1 MVWSNLIDLLFPPD
15 PGALRLLAAFRATL
29 AAVLTF
35 FLVVLLGT
43 IAAVPVTDRILGFA
57 IALFITANVRD
68 ATPRA
73 RLITITIAPFV
84 AFAATTLAAL
94 LLDQNFLAAAVVPP
108 MMFAIAYGAARS
120 PRYASLGIVGL
131 IAYFVGLVTQQ
142 PLDALPLRF
151 VVLVLAAGDAA
162 LIRCVLLPERPQA
175 ELERLRRAIRVGI
188 DRVMSR
194 IAAAVEA
201 GAWTGVTR
209 AALRRETYR
218 LGDIIMLAQARI
230 AALGAQLPEQ
240 GSRWL
245 HLLTIELAT
254 ERSARFALQGLGGPG
269 DRAELLTTLQA
280 VRNGTAVPPQQ
291 STAPLASALGLL
303 AHVLSEAPRAA
314 PSPAAAPPPTTTAP
328 GLRPAIQTAIA
339 SALAIISG
347 EVVSP
352 SRWYWAAFAAYVM
365 FQGTRSR
372 GESIAKGVQFMI
384 GTVVGVVI
392 GALAATLLSGH
403 TLLTMVA
410 IVIAVFLAFQA
421 NLAAYGAMI
430 FWITIILGL
439 LFGMLGY
446 FAPEFLLL
454 RLKETAAGAVCGL
467 VVASLVLVRR
477 EYAATYDATI
487 AFLRAL
493 GQSVDSAARVLL
505 DYVPEPD
512 LSARVLATEQR
523 FRDLSVIAQSEQSSH
538 PLSRNEALRRRVL
551 LLEAC
556 EQWARELGQL
566 CLQRI
571 ELKDAA
577 MMRSARETVTRIDAS
592 LDRLIDALADQPT
605 VASTERASAENVA
618 PFTQHD
624 PSELAVRLL
633 LRIDA
638 ALLLLVGR
646 Q

>member
-43 IAAVPVTDRILGFA
+43 VAAVPVSDRILGFA

-73 RLITITIAPFV
+73 RLTTIAIAPFV
-84 AFAATTLAAL
+84 AFAATALAAL
-94 LLDQNFLAAAVVPP
+94 LLDQKFLAAAVVPP
-108 MMFAIAYGAARS
+108 MMFTIAYGAAHS

-142 PLDALPLRF
+142 PPDTLPLRF
-151 VVLVLAAGDAA
+151 VVLALAAGDAA

-175 ELERLRRAIRVGI
+175 ELERLRRAIRAGI
-188 DRVMSR
+188 NRVLTR
-194 IAAAVEA
+194 IAAAVEV
-201 GAWTGVTR
+201 GAWTDATR
-209 AALRRETYR
+209 TALRRETYR
-218 LGDIIMLAQARI
+218 LGDIVMLAQARI

-254 ERSARFALQGLGGPG
+254 ERSARFALQDLGASA

-303 AHVLSEAPRAA
+303 THVLSEAPQ
-314 PSPAAAPPPTTTAP
+314 AAPPPVAAPAPTTTAP
-328 GLRPAIQTAIA
+328 GLRPPIQTAIA
-339 SALAIISG
+339 ASLAIISG
-347 EVVSP
+347 ELVSP
-352 SRWYWAAFAAYVM
+352 SRWYWAAFAAYIM

-384 GTVVGVVI
+384 GTVAGVVI
-392 GALAATLLSGH
+392 GALAATLLFGH
-403 TLLTMVA
+403 PLFTMVA

-421 NLAAYGAMI
+421 NQAAYGVMI
-430 FWITIILGL
+430 FWITIILGMV
-439 LFGMLGY
+439 FGMLGY

-467 VVASLVLVRR
+467 IVASFVLVRR

-505 DYVPEPD
+505 DHVAEPE
-512 LSARVLATEQR
+512 LSARVLVTEQR
-523 FRDLSVIAQSEQSSH
+523 FRDLSAIARSEQSSH
-538 PLSRNEALRRRVL
+538 PLSRNEALHRRVL

-571 ELKDAA
+571 ELKDAV
-577 MMRSARETVTRIDAS
+577 MMRSVRETVARIDAS
-592 LDRLIDALADQPT
+592 LTRLVNALADQPM
-605 VASTERASAENVA
+605 AESTENEPAENLA

-624 PSELAVRLL
+624 PRELAVRLL

>member
-1 MVWSNLIDLLFPPD
+1 
-15 PGALRLLAAFRATL
+15 
-29 AAVLTF
+29 
-35 FLVVLLGT
+35 
-43 IAAVPVTDRILGFA
+43 
-57 IALFITANVRD
+57 
-68 ATPRA
+68 
-73 RLITITIAPFV
+73 
-84 AFAATTLAAL
+84 
-94 LLDQNFLAAAVVPP
+94 
-108 MMFAIAYGAARS
+108 
-120 PRYASLGIVGL
+120 VGL
-131 IAYFVGLVTQQ
+131 IAYFVSLVTQQ
-142 PLDALPLRF
+142 PPDTLPLRF

-175 ELERLRRAIRVGI
+175 ELERLHRAIRAGI
-188 DRVMSR
+188 NRVLTR

-201 GAWTGVTR
+201 GTWTDTTR

-218 LGDIIMLAQARI
+218 LGDIVMLAQARI
-230 AALGAQLPEQ
+230 AASGAQNREQ

-254 ERSARFALQGLGGPG
+254 ERSARFALQGLGAPA

-303 AHVLSEAPRAA
+303 AHVLSEAPQ
-314 PSPAAAPPPTTTAP
+314 AAPPPVAAPPPPTTAP
-328 GLRPAIQTAIA
+328 GLRAPIQTAIA
-339 SALAIISG
+339 AALAIISG
-347 EVVSP
+347 ELVSP
-352 SRWYWAAFAAYVM
+352 NRWYWAAFAAYVM

-372 GESIAKGVQFMI
+372 GESIAKGVQFMT
-384 GTVVGVVI
+384 GTVAGVVI

-403 TLLTMVA
+403 PLFTMVA

-421 NLAAYGAMI
+421 NLAAYGVMI

-439 LFGMLGY
+439 VFGMLGY

-467 VVASLVLVRR
+467 IVASFVLVRR

-505 DYVPEPD
+505 DHVPEPE
-512 LSARVLATEQR
+512 LSARVLVTEQR
-523 FRDLSVIAQSEQSSH
+523 FRDLNAIARSEQSSH
-538 PLSRNEALRRRVL
+538 PLSRNEALHRRVL

-571 ELKDAA
+571 ELKDAV
-577 MMRSARETVTRIDAS
+577 MMRSVRETVARIDAS
-592 LDRLIDALADQPT
+592 LTRLVNALANQPMA
-605 VASTERASAENVA
+605 VSTEREPAEDLA

-624 PSELAVRLL
+624 PRELAVRLL

>member
-35 FLVVLLGT
+35 FLVMLLGT
-43 IAAVPVTDRILGFA
+43 VAAVPVSDRILGFA

-73 RLITITIAPFV
+73 RLITIAIAPFV
-84 AFAATTLAAL
+84 AFATTALAAL
-94 LLDQNFLAAAVVPP
+94 LLEQKFLAAAVVPP
-108 MMFAIAYGAARS
+108 MMFSIAYGAARG

-142 PLDALPLRF
+142 PPDTLPLRF
-151 VVLVLAAGDAA
+151 VVLALAAADAA

-175 ELERLRRAIRVGI
+175 ELERLRRAIHAGINRVLT
-188 DRVMSR
+188 R
-194 IAAAVEA
+194 IGVAVEA
-201 GAWTGVTR
+201 GAWTDATR
-209 AALRRETYR
+209 NALHRETYR
-218 LGDIIMLAQARI
+218 LGDIVMLAQARI
-230 AALGAQLPEQ
+230 AAFGTQNPEQ

-254 ERSARFALQGLGGPG
+254 ERSARFALQSLGAPA

-280 VRNGTAVPPQQ
+280 LRNGTAVPQQQ

-303 AHVLSEAPRAA
+303 AHVLSEAPQAA
-314 PSPAAAPPPTTTAP
+314 PPPAAAPPPTTTAP
-328 GLRPAIQTAIA
+328 GLRPPIQTAIA
-339 SALAIISG
+339 AALAIISG
-347 EVVSP
+347 ELVSP

-384 GTVVGVVI
+384 GTVAGVVI

-403 TLLTMVA
+403 TVLTMVA

-421 NLAAYGAMI
+421 NLAAYGVMI
-430 FWITIILGL
+430 FWITILLGL
-439 LFGMLGY
+439 VFGMLGY

-454 RLKETAAGAVCGL
+454 RLQETGAGAVCGL
-467 VVASLVLVRR
+467 IVASFVLVRR

-505 DYVPEPD
+505 DHVPEPE
-512 LSARVLATEQR
+512 LSSRVLTTEQR
-523 FRDLSVIAQSEQSSH
+523 FRDFSAIAQSEQSSH

-577 MMRSARETVTRIDAS
+577 MMQSVRATVARIDAS
-592 LDRLIDALADQPT
+592 LTSLISALANQPM
-605 VASTERASAENVA
+605 AGSTEREPAENLA

-624 PSELAVRLL
+624 PRELAVRLL

>member
-1 MVWSNLIDLLFPPD
+1 MVWSDLIDPLFPPD
-15 PGALRLLAAFRATL
+15 PGALRLVAAFRATL

-43 IAAVPVTDRILGFA
+43 VVSVPVTDRILGFA

-73 RLITITIAPFV
+73 RLTTIIIAPFV
-84 AFAATTLAAL
+84 AFAAAALAAL
-94 LLDQNFLAAAVVPP
+94 LVNQKLAAAAVVPP
-108 MMFAIAYGAARS
+108 IMFAITYGAARG

-131 IAYFVGLVTQQ
+131 IAYIVDLVTQQ
-142 PLDALPLRF
+142 PPGTLPLRF

-175 ELERLRRAIRVGI
+175 ELERLRRAIRAGI
-188 DRVMSR
+188 DRVLSR
-194 IAAAVEA
+194 IAAAVET
-201 GAWTGVTR
+201 GTWTGATR
-209 AALRRETYR
+209 AALRREAYR
-218 LGDIIMLAQARI
+218 LGDIVMLAQARI
-230 AALGAQLPEQ
+230 AASGPQLPEQ

-245 HLLTIELAT
+245 HLLTIELST
-254 ERSARFALQGLGGPG
+254 ERVARVALQGLGGPA
-269 DRAELLTTLQA
+269 DRAELLATLRA
-280 VRNGTAVPPQQ
+280 VRNGSAVPPQQ
-291 STAPLASALGLL
+291 STAPLAGALSLL
-303 AHVLSEAPRAA
+303 AHVLTEVPQAAPR
-314 PSPAAAPPPTTTAP
+314 PAAAPPPTTTAP
-328 GLRPAIQTAIA
+328 GLRPAIQTAVA
-339 SALAIISG
+339 AALAIIGG
-347 EVVSP
+347 ELVAP

-384 GTVVGVVI
+384 GTVAGVVI

-403 TLLTMVA
+403 TLLTMAA

-421 NLAAYGAMI
+421 NLAAYGVMI
-430 FWITIILGL
+430 FWITIILGMV
-439 LFGMLGY
+439 FGMLGY

-454 RLKETAAGAVCGL
+454 RLKETAAGALCGL
-467 VVASLVLVRR
+467 IVASFVLVRR

-505 DYVPEPD
+505 DHVPEPE

-523 FRDLSVIAQSEQSSH
+523 FRDFSAIAQSEQLSH

-556 EQWARELGQL
+556 EQWARELGHL
-566 CLQRI
+566 CLQSI

-577 MMRSARETVTRIDAS
+577 MMRSVREAVARIDES
-592 LDRLIDALADQPT
+592 LTRLVNGLANQPMA
-605 VASTERASAENVA
+605 VPTEREPAETLA

-624 PSELAVRLL
+624 PRELAVRLL

>member
-1 MVWSNLIDLLFPPD
+1 LVWSNLIDLLFPPD
-15 PGALRLLAAFRATL
+15 PGALRLLAAVRATL

-35 FLVVLLGT
+35 FLVMLLGT
-43 IAAVPVTDRILGFA
+43 VAAVPVSDRILGFA

-73 RLITITIAPFV
+73 RLITIAIAPFV
-84 AFAATTLAAL
+84 AFATTSLAAL
-94 LLDQNFLAAAVVPP
+94 LLEQKFLAAAVVPP

-142 PLDALPLRF
+142 PPDTLPLRF

-175 ELERLRRAIRVGI
+175 ELERLRRAIRAGM
-188 DRVMSR
+188 DRVLSR
-194 IAAAVEA
+194 IGAAVEA
-201 GAWTGVTR
+201 GAWTDTAR
-209 AALRRETYR
+209 TALRRETYR
-218 LGDIIMLAQARI
+218 LGDIVMMAQARI
-230 AALGAQLPEQ
+230 AALGTQLPEQ

-254 ERSARFALQGLGGPG
+254 ERSARFALRSLGAPS

-280 VRNGTAVPPQQ
+280 VRNGSTVPPQQ

-303 AHVLSEAPRAA
+303 AHVLSEAPQAA
-314 PSPAAAPPPTTTAP
+314 PPPAAAPPPTTTAP
-328 GLRPAIQTAIA
+328 GLRPSIQTAIA
-339 SALAIISG
+339 AALAIISG
-347 EVVSP
+347 ELVSP

-384 GTVVGVVI
+384 GTVAGVVI

-403 TLLTMVA
+403 TLLTVVA
-410 IVIAVFLAFQA
+410 IIIAVFLAFQA
-421 NLAAYGAMI
+421 NLAAYGVMI

-454 RLKETAAGAVCGL
+454 RLQETAAGAMCGL
-467 VVASLVLVRR
+467 IVASFVLVRR

-505 DYVPEPD
+505 DHVPEPE

-523 FRDLSVIAQSEQSSH
+523 FRDLSAIAQSEQSSH

-571 ELKDAA
+571 ELRDAA
-577 MMRSARETVTRIDAS
+577 MMRSVRETVTRIDAS
-592 LDRLIDALADQPT
+592 LTSLINALANQPM
-605 VASTERASAENVA
+605 AGSTEREPAESLA

-624 PSELAVRLL
+624 PRELAVRLL

>member
-35 FLVVLLGT
+35 FLVVLLST
-43 IAAVPVTDRILGFA
+43 VAAVPVSDRILGFA

-73 RLITITIAPFV
+73 RLTTIAIAPFV
-84 AFAATTLAAL
+84 AFAATALAAW
-94 LLDQNFLAAAVVPP
+94 LLDQKFVAAAVVPP
-108 MMFAIAYGAARS
+108 MMFTIAYGAARS

-131 IAYFVGLVTQQ
+131 IAYFVSLVTQQ
-142 PLDALPLRF
+142 PPDTLPLRF

-175 ELERLRRAIRVGI
+175 ELERLRRAIRAGI
-188 DRVMSR
+188 NRVLTR

-201 GAWTGVTR
+201 GTWTDTTR

-218 LGDIIMLAQARI
+218 LGDIVMLAQARI
-230 AALGAQLPEQ
+230 AASGAQNPEQ

-254 ERSARFALQGLGGPG
+254 ERSARFALQGLGAPA

-303 AHVLSEAPRAA
+303 AHVLSEP
-314 PSPAAAPPPTTTAP
+314 PQAAPPPVAAPPPATTAP
-328 GLRPAIQTAIA
+328 GLRAPIQTAIA
-339 SALAIISG
+339 AALAITSG
-347 EVVSP
+347 ELVSP
-352 SRWYWAAFAAYVM
+352 NRWYWAAFAAYVM

-372 GESIAKGVQFMI
+372 GESIAKGVQFMT
-384 GTVVGVVI
+384 GTVAGVVI

-403 TLLTMVA
+403 PLFTMVA

-421 NLAAYGAMI
+421 NLAAYGVMI

-439 LFGMLGY
+439 VFGMLGY

-467 VVASLVLVRR
+467 IVASFVLVRR

-505 DYVPEPD
+505 DHVPEPE
-512 LSARVLATEQR
+512 LSARVLVTEQR
-523 FRDLSVIAQSEQSSH
+523 FRDLNAIARSEQSSH
-538 PLSRNEALRRRVL
+538 PLSRNEALHRRVL

-571 ELKDAA
+571 ELKDAV
-577 MMRSARETVTRIDAS
+577 MMRSVRETVARIDAS
-592 LDRLIDALADQPT
+592 LTGLVNALANQPMA
-605 VASTERASAENVA
+605 VSTEREPAEDLA

-624 PSELAVRLL
+624 PREIAVRLL